1 MVDNSEHAEA
11 VTKSK
16 RGVVTALLMLLLVV
30 AGFAFAYAFLG
41 GDDLVADLL
50 GGDTAEPV
58 VTVMP
63 PKPKPNSTDTSTG
76 AGSETPG
83 TSIGTTGTTTP
94 STTTPGTT
102 GSGGA
107 TTPAAKPPTGDQA
120 ARMYWEQVASQ
131 EQILKLVNGEVSS
144 VAIGTVVKS
153 GSTATVPLTV
163 SYKAGGSLSGTMVLR
178 NYSNVWYF
186 SSIARSGNSLAVR
199 TSKPGDAG
207 IVSTIVARQAAN
219 QYVPLGIIN
228 GGYKTITIKSASMG
242 SGTATIG
249 ITLSGGTSAT
259 SAGTITCV
267 SKTIN
272 GEKTWFISSFAKK

>member
-1 MVDNSEHAEA
+1 MVEDTSHAEA

-63 PKPKPNSTDTSTG
+63 PKTTPGSTDTSTG

-83 TSIGTTGTTTP
+83 TSTGTTGTTTP
-94 STTTPGTT
+94 GTT
-102 GSGGA
+102 SGTSGSGGT

-131 EQILKLVNGEVSS
+131 EQILKLVKGEVSS

-207 IVSTIVARQAAN
+207 IVSTIVTGQAAN

-249 ITLSGGTSAT
+249 ITLSGGSSAT

>member
-1 MVDNSEHAEA
+1 MVEDTTHVEA

-30 AGFAFAYAFLG
+30 GVFGIAYAFLG

-63 PKPKPNSTDTSTG
+63 PKPKPNSTETSTG

-83 TSIGTTGTTTP
+83 TSTETTGTATP
-94 STTTPGTT
+94 GTTPGTT
-102 GSGGA
+102 GSGGT
-107 TTPAAKPPTGDQA
+107 TTPATKPPTGDQT

-131 EQILKLVNGEVSS
+131 EQILKLVKGEVSS
-144 VAIGTVVKS
+144 VAIGTVTKS

-178 NYSNVWYF
+178 DYSGVWYF
-186 SSIARSGNSLAVR
+186 SSIARSGNSLSVK
-199 TSKPGDAG
+199 TSKPGDTG
-207 IVSTIVARQAAN
+207 IVSTIVSRQAAN

-228 GGYKTITIKSASMG
+228 GGYKTLTIKSASMG

-259 SAGTITCV
+259 TAGTITCV
-267 SKTIN
+267 SKVIN